1 MGSHGKHIHGRL
13 NPALYSLLKNQT
25 IRQYYL
31 QLKFMK
37 PSLLI
42 CAKMDL
48 WMGTNPNPSKILCT
62 IQICEVTLQETESLE
77 RLQEHENPVPI
88 LKDFGA

>member
-1 MGSHGKHIHGRL
+1 
-13 NPALYSLLKNQT
+13 
-25 IRQYYL
+25 
-31 QLKFMK
+31 
-37 PSLLI
+37 
-42 CAKMDL
+42 MDL

-77 RLQEHENPVPI
+77 RLQKHENPVPI